1 MIQKIRHP
9 STKIPIFVIHLDKNF
24 HHQITKLPNRFMHHF
39 TPLFRSFEQSTRLD
53 KEIYYKMECFQ
64 PSGSFKLR
72 GVGRLC
78 LHKAQE
84 GIRKFVIA
92 SGGNA
97 GLAVAYTGQQ
107 MGLPV
112 TVVVPE
118 STKENMRQRIRSLGA
133 NLEVVGENW
142 NAAHEYTL
150 GLAEAEDTYYV
161 HPFDHPQLWAGH
173 ASLVHEL
180 REDMAEAPDL
190 ILVSVGG
197 GGLFCGIMQGLEE
210 VGWKDTQ
217 VLCMETYGAASLAQ
231 SMEAGKQITLEKIDT
246 IATSL
251 GAKRVADQAWAYAQ
265 REQVHA
271 SRVSDL
277 DCLEA
282 MRTLLE
288 EYKVLVEP
296 ACGAALAAL
305 YQNHPLVMEA
315 QRIVV
320 VVCGGSGASLKDL
333 I

>member
-1 MIQKIRHP
+1 
-9 STKIPIFVIHLDKNF
+9 
-24 HHQITKLPNRFMHHF
+24 MHHF
-39 TPLFRSFEQSTRLD
+39 TPLFRSFEQSARLD

-72 GVGRLC
+72 GIGRLC
-78 LHKAQE
+78 MHKAQE

-97 GLAVAYTGQQ
+97 GLAVAYAGRA
-107 MGLPV
+107 MGFPV

-118 STKENMRQRIRSLGA
+118 STKANMRARIKSLGA

-150 GLAEAEDTYYV
+150 GLAETEDTYYI

-180 REDMAEAPDL
+180 QEDLAEAPDL
-190 ILVSVGG
+190 IVLAVGG
-197 GGLFCGIMQGLEE
+197 GGLFCGVMQGLEE
-210 VGWKDTQ
+210 VGWQDTQ

-231 SMEAGKQITLEKIDT
+231 SMEAGEQITLDKIDT

-251 GAKRVADQAWAYAQ
+251 GARRVADQAWAYAQ
-265 REQVHA
+265 KQEVHSA
-271 SRVSDL
+271 RVGDA
-277 DCLEA
+277 DCLAA

-305 YQNHPLVMEA
+305 YQDQPLVIKA
-315 QRIVV
+315 KRIVV
-320 VVCGGSGASLKDL
+320 VVCGGTGASLEDL
-333 I
+333 L